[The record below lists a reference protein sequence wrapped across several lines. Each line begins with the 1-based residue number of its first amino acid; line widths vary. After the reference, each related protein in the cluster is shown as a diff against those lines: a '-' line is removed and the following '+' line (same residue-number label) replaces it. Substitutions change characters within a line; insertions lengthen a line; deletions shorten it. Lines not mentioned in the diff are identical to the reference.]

1 MEKIKDY
8 SLYLV
13 TSEEHSNG
21 KSSLEVISSMLDMK
35 AFLVIIP
42 SLAIKM
48 FKSENFIRMNGSET
62 NPNGGVSIIT

>member
-21 KSSLEVISSMLDMK
+21 KSSLEVVSRAIEGGADIVQMREKEMSK
-35 AFLVIIP
+35 AI
-42 SLAIKM
+42 
-48 FKSENFIRMNGSET
+48 
-62 NPNGGVSIIT
+62 